1 MHFESGMRNMIH
13 MGNGIMSGDKAYSIV
28 LQTIIKHTYI
38 AHVYRGGLSSNVTAF
53 TTKYYSIRSEV
64 HR

>member
-13 MGNGIMSGDKAYSIV
+13 MENGIMSGDKANSSIV

-38 AHVYRGGLSSNVTAF
+38 HTLHMST
-53 TTKYYSIRSEV
+53 EV
-64 HR
+64 VLVVI